1 MKTASFNVRHPKR
14 VRKRGGALQKEH
26 RAIRHRRQTP
36 NWRLATFK
44 NQTTNHQAMNT
55 DQTTVEQ
62 QRVIAQAAADFTP
75 PEPQSHA
82 MLMPHRDSIA
92 MLRSKGASYR
102 AIARILDTVK
112 IRVSLDTLSR
122 FCRETIEQKP
132 ERKSRRRSNSA
143 PVSRHAENPLSDPA
157 RPQLAPDSLGLAK
170 DVNATEPAASPRGK
184 GPRIAD
190 PNNI

>member
-1 MKTASFNVRHPKR
+1 
-14 VRKRGGALQKEH
+14 
-26 RAIRHRRQTP
+26 
-36 NWRLATFK
+36 
-44 NQTTNHQAMNT
+44 MNT
-55 DQTTVEQ
+55 DPTTVEQ
-62 QRVIAQAAADFTP
+62 QRVIAQAAADYTP

-92 MLRSKGASYR
+92 TLRSKGASYR
-102 AIARILDTVK
+102 AIARILDKVK

-132 ERKSRRRSNSA
+132 ERKGSRRSNSA
-143 PVSRHAENPLSDPA
+143 PVSRHAEDSLSD
-157 RPQLAPDSLGLAK
+157 RTSPQLAPDSPSLAK
-170 DVNATEPAASPRGK
+170 DVNVTEPAAPPRSK